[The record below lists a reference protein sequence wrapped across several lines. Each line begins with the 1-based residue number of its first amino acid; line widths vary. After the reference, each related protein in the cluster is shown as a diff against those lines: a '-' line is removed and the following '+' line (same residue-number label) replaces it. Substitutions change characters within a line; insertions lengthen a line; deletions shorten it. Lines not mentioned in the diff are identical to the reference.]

1 MTPEEFPMKKL
12 FALVA
17 LAALPLGAQAELL
30 ASVDAFGSFSK
41 FEVGSSSEDADGYG
55 LRGRVN
61 LPGTGLFGRVQLLEE
76 QQDDTLKTDYSEVR
90 IGGGIATGI
99 TPLIDLS
106 LELEHLDLEFKNSN
120 VKNTTDGFG
129 VFGGVSTS
137 LPLLN
142 AYGRIGFMLLE
153 NNAGTDVDGT
163 EYLIGAR
170 ISVLPFVGLFAEYR
184 LLNLDPEVGGDTD
197 IKSYRLGASFSF

>member
-1 MTPEEFPMKKL
+1 MKKL
-12 FALVA
+12 FAFVA

-41 FEVGSSSEDADGYG
+41 FEEGAGSEDADGYG

-61 LPGTGLFGRVQLLEE
+61 LPGTGLFGRVQLLDE
-76 QQDDTLKTDYSEVR
+76 QLDDALKTDYSELR

-106 LELEHLDLEFKNSN
+106 FELEHADLEFKNSTG
-120 VKNTTDGFG
+120 KDTIDGFG

-142 AYGRIGFMLLE
+142 AYGRIGFMKLE
-153 NNAGTDVDGT
+153 DDAGVDVDGT
-163 EYLIGAR
+163 EYTLGAR

-184 LLNLDPEVGGDTD
+184 LLNLEPEVGSDTD
-197 IKSYRLGASFSF
+197 IKSYRLGASISF

>member
-1 MTPEEFPMKKL
+1 MKKL
-12 FALVA
+12 FAFVA

-41 FEVGSSSEDADGYG
+41 FEEGSGSEDADGYG

-76 QQDDTLKTDYSEVR
+76 QKDDALKTDYSEVR

-106 LELEHLDLEFKNSN
+106 FELEHLDLETKNSN

-142 AYGRIGFMLLE
+142 AYGRIGFMKLE
-153 NNAGTDVDGT
+153 DDAGLDVDGT
-163 EYLIGAR
+163 EYSIGAR

-184 LLNLDPEVGGDTD
+184 LLNLDTEGAGGDED

>member
-1 MTPEEFPMKKL
+1 MKKM
-12 FALVA
+12 FALAA

-41 FEVGSSSEDADGYG
+41 FEEGTSSEDADGYG
-55 LRGRVN
+55 VRARVN
-61 LPGTGLFGRVQLLEE
+61 LPGTGLFGRVQLLDE
-76 QQDDTLKTDYSEVR
+76 QMDDALKTDYREQR
-90 IGGGIATGI
+90 IGGGISTGI

-106 LELEHLDLEFKNSN
+106 FELEHLDLELKNN
-120 VKNTTDGFG
+120 TGKNTTDGFG

-142 AYGRIGFMLLE
+142 AYGRIGFMKLE
-153 NNAGTDVDGT
+153 DDAGMDVDGS
-163 EYLIGAR
+163 EYTLGAR

-184 LLNLDPEVGGDTD
+184 LLNLDPELGGDTD
-197 IKSYRLGASFSF
+197 IKSFRLGASVSF